1 MFNSKTKMFV
11 FDLPILYIIFGIS
24 HFANANVQLSFVN
37 DIPNTLQETIV
48 FESGSLFYTGALPHI
63 DEFTCTA
70 DNPNTETVLWFDAGG
85 SEVSM
90 GDGTGTELYWTGING
105 NKTLHTS
112 NSGGSNLIDADN
124 QGNNFTCGVS
134 DTADEKSFGIYWV
147 RSIID
152 SSGEIQNDVRGM
164 RIYTKSTPP
173 VIFEYTLQRGFFDL
187 DPNAQYKVQSLKGLD
202 IEFRPAPME
211 PSPVPA
217 QSIIDN
223 VRFLNTTNCQSI
235 GTSSDDILYTTLFK
249 GQYLNFGAN
258 LAANVPSLDTSEC
271 LSSGASSQPVL
282 SIRNISPDLY
292 YTCPLVYNGIF
303 VDIDNLN
310 IDAGSNVIASL
321 TFSDP
326 NSFNRRRLW
335 VDFDINDRISL
346 RYDREYVCIDKYGTS
361 LSFRVIVT
369 ADHTLEIL
377 ESDTA
382 TEGITTPK
390 NYISSSIPNTL
401 YCLTMDENAI
411 VTWLSDIEANR
422 SASTTPVPVTTN
434 TSSLPYIEIAR
445 NGRSDLVL
453 NSVIALDRE
462 GYYICSG
469 SSMQIRVGIFSQ
481 SPVAPTVTTTPSEP
495 NQNISF
501 ISNINIICSVT
512 NSAHPPPLFYWT
524 GPRTSSTN
532 ILDTTNFQVSDSGNY
547 ICHGTN
553 VEGADR
559 VTISIL
565 IVAPPPMLIAFSTN
579 ISDFFFEQD
588 SIQLFCT
595 FSIATNLEL
604 IPVISWHQNSTLLTD
619 GTNGF
624 QIEQMPTGDPWI
636 YSSVLSVSAVPT
648 ISGQYYCSATVGNSA
663 ASTLSPFSIEVEAAY
678 LPDAVSVQLDRIGY
692 LSAQISW
699 DATNRTRLTPEKYV
713 VSYCQLPT
721 CSSYVFSPVLT
732 ENSYTITGLMSATNY
747 SIFVTATNRYGST
760 NGFSQSLTT
769 MVERALYFYD
779 PSRGSMKTYFASG
792 SIFRGGSGIGNV
804 VTRFYCVPELNT
816 DPITWYAPNGEL
828 IPVGNTANS
837 FYHTANG
844 ANGESTL
851 NLNSAL
857 TADND
862 GKNFTCRVNSS
873 GLVHDHY
880 FGVYFILD
888 VNTGQFII
896 GIRLFSKND
905 PPVVRAFT
913 LQRGIFDFDFTQLY
927 DIEALRHITA
937 PYFGWVFE
945 PNLISPVSPDNSMHI
960 LTDIQFSS
968 SSSSICQLGYSTFP
982 GDFFSISNRPFVLK
996 TPVTFDY
1003 NTGPPLVGSSC
1014 IEDGSTAYVFNIGDG
1029 VTIAVVC
1036 PLLYGA
1042 RFLDISPTDFIQFN
1056 YILNAGGNNP
1066 RRLLVD
1072 PTQTLAMIVHERTYV
1087 CQDRYG
1093 TSSSF
1098 RARVDAS
1105 TPLEVFNSSTTVTA
1119 TSNDTS
1125 YITNQTTLYCLS
1137 DSNLLAVEWYA
1148 NTNPNISMV
1157 ITYTLVSNN
1166 TMEQPYVSNP
1176 RVGRSDLIVSTA
1188 LPSNRQGYFYCRDSM
1203 NRIMFYSIFSQLPVS
1218 PVAIISPDITSIEIT
1233 IGSSTDVLIC
1243 EFSNSPHPYTI
1254 SYWIGTNS
1262 ASIDTRLLL
1271 ESDTGGYTCVSSN
1284 VVSSSTDSISITV
1297 IPPAPQL
1304 VNSTQL
1310 LTQGDIFATDTFQ
1323 LSCAFSTFQN
1333 VTSSISI
1340 LWYHNGTLNTVFPHT
1355 TSFSDN
1361 TATFTLTIN
1370 SASVSENGQYECVAT
1385 VGTSLTRNSTAISV
1399 IVNPIYLPDAI
1410 SLSVSSITFFTAFVS
1425 WSPTGRTPIL
1435 AESYTLFYNRVGSGQ
1450 LIYQT
1455 VPDGS
1460 TTFTLTGLNSNSEYT
1475 VYINATNRLGSTLGP
1490 TVSFST
1496 ERMRL
1501 YFIKDGNI
1509 VPFSTGSIFRGG
1521 IHSEI
1526 FDVVSEYH
1534 CYPDSPD
1541 QVITWY
1547 QPNGAVIPPGTASS
1561 TGLYQ
1566 TCDII
1571 TGESVFYTNNA
1582 VSADNEGNNF
1592 TCSFNQTS
1600 GVMNVSSFGI
1610 YFARKNVSVFN
1621 VFGIRLYGPKNVIY
1635 EFVYQRGAF
1644 NLDFSQLY
1652 TVECLVPSLGQNN
1665 YWRFIPDL
1673 LSQTDITTTNTTL
1686 YQVQFDST
1694 ANCQNVR
1701 CAPFIQY
1708 AVFSNKAF
1716 LLQTSEA
1723 SIEFVINC
1731 IPNDYEF
1738 SFNLGSPLAIAI
1750 TCPLIFGARFLD
1762 IGTDITLIQNELT
1775 ANSPRRLW
1783 INSTATIATL
1793 DKDREYVCV
1802 DRHGEMVSF
1811 RISVNAAGSE
1821 PIQILASG
1829 SSTVPIVN
1837 GTNLVGSANIPDTLL
1852 CVTQSAS
1859 NAANWYVDSNPNRS
1873 TAQSRVAVTDDSSLL
1888 PHVVSP
1894 RAGRSDLVLN
1904 GTIGNAQQGYYS
1916 CVTNPTIVLGI
1927 FSQTPVAPTAVIS
1940 PNQTSIQVVIGTDTP
1955 TLNCNTSNVPS
1966 PAPIYFWTGSVTSS
1980 TAALDTGLL
1989 LEANTGEYTCT
2000 ASNVVDLSTN
2010 TIMID
2015 VLPPPPQFIS
2025 IQLETIRPIYIND
2038 TFVLECQFSTFP
2050 NITSEIDIL
2059 WYLNGTQVFTS
2070 STVNIG
2076 TSYSGNVAINSL
2088 TVSSSQINQTG
2099 DYQCRATVGR
2109 SQQAFSII
2117 LPFSYDPPP
2126 TPNFISI
2133 NLLTED
2139 MIVIGDQFLLTC
2151 EFRTIPRFIEY
2162 LSISW
2167 YHNNVILISSAE
2179 VEISQSIFPTD
2190 TVQSTLSI
2198 NKVTLSRSGAYHCVA
2213 TVLNSI
2219 PSISSNLNVTIETAP
2234 TPQFV
2239 NITLL
2244 TATPIYITDSFSVS
2258 CQFYISAN
2266 FVSSLSITWFHNDTI
2281 FSILSNSA
2289 LTSSI
2294 DGNSAISTLSISS
2307 AGYDRSGSYSCRA
2320 GVPGSSF
2327 ASSNLINV
2335 NILPIPP
2342 PTFISIELSTQP
2354 VYLNE
2359 SFQLFCIF
2367 NTLTRTLP
2375 FITVKW
2381 YHNAIVI
2388 SPCHSRY
2395 LINQQHD
2402 SVGIINS
2409 TLETVSSVECQI
2421 GAYYCEANFEHLS
2434 SPSDVYSLLFETG
2447 EFDW

>member
-1 MFNSKTKMFV
+1 MFV
-11 FDLPILYIIFGIS
+11 FDLSILCVIFGIS
-24 HFANANVQLSFVN
+24 HFANANVQLFFFN

-63 DEFTCTA
+63 DEFICTA
-70 DNPNTETVLWFDAGG
+70 NNPSTETVLWFDAGG

-90 GDGTGTELYWTGING
+90 GDGTGTELYWTGTNG

-112 NSGGSNLIDADN
+112 NSGGSNLIDVDN
-124 QGNNFTCGVS
+124 QGNNFTCRVS
-134 DTADEKSFGIYWV
+134 GTADEKSFGIYWV
-147 RSIID
+147 RSIFD
-152 SSGEIQNDVRGM
+152 SQAEIQNDVRGM

-173 VIFEYTLQRGFFDL
+173 VIFEYTLQRGFFNL
-187 DPNAQYKVQSLKGLD
+187 DSNAQYKVQSLKGLN

-235 GTSSDDILYTTLFK
+235 GTSGDDILYTTLFN

-258 LAANVPSLDTSEC
+258 RAANVPSLDTSDC
-271 LSSGASSQPVL
+271 LASGATSQPVL

-303 VDIDNLN
+303 LDIDNLR
-310 IDAGSNVIASL
+310 IDTGSNVVSSL
-321 TFSDP
+321 TSDP
-326 NSFNRRRLW
+326 NDLNRRRMW

-361 LSFRVIVT
+361 LSFRAIVI

-390 NYISSSIPNTL
+390 NHISSSIPNTL
-401 YCLTMDENAI
+401 YCLTMDENVI
-411 VTWLSDIEANR
+411 VTWLSDTTANR
-422 SASTTPVPVTTN
+422 SASTAPVAVTTN
-434 TSSLPYIEIAR
+434 TSSLPYIDTQR
-445 NGRSDLVL
+445 NGRSDLIL
-453 NSVIALDRE
+453 YGVIALDRE
-462 GYYICSG
+462 GYYICNG

-481 SPVAPTVTTTPSEP
+481 SPVAPVVTTTPSES
-495 NQNISF
+495 NKNISF
-501 ISNINIICSVT
+501 ISPINITCSAT
-512 NSAHPPPLFYWT
+512 NIAHPPPLFYWT

-532 ILDTTNFQVSDSGNY
+532 LLDTTNFQVSDSGDY
-547 ICHGTN
+547 TCHGTN
-553 VEGADR
+553 VEGADS

-565 IVAPPPMLIAFSTN
+565 IVAPPPMLVAFSTN

-595 FSIATNLEL
+595 FSIATNLVL
-604 IPVISWHQNSTLLTD
+604 NPVISWYQNSTLLTD

-624 QIEQMPTGDPWI
+624 QIEQMSTGDPWLYRI
-636 YSSVLSVSAVPT
+636 VLSVSAVPA
-648 ISGQYYCSATVGNSA
+648 ISGQYYCSATVGNSET
-663 ASTLSPFSIEVEAAY
+663 STSSPFTIEVEAAY

-699 DATNRTRLTPEKYV
+699 DATNRTRLTPETYV
-713 VSYCQLPT
+713 VSYCQLPD
-721 CSSYVFSPVLT
+721 CSSYVLSSVLT

-747 SIFVTATNRYGST
+747 SVFVTITNRYGST
-760 NGFSQSLTT
+760 NGFSQNFTT
-769 MVERALYFYD
+769 MLERALYFED
-779 PSRGSMKTYFASG
+779 HSRGDMKTYFASG
-792 SIFRGGSGIGNV
+792 SIFRGGSGVGNS
-804 VTRFYCVPELNT
+804 VTRFYCVPDT
-816 DPITWYAPNGEL
+816 VADPITWYAPNGDL
-828 IPVGNTANS
+828 IPLNNTANS
-837 FYHTANG
+837 FYHTVNG
-844 ANGESTL
+844 TNGESTL

-862 GKNFTCRVNSS
+862 GRNFTCRINSS
-873 GLVHDHY
+873 GFVHDHY

-888 VNTGQFII
+888 VNTGQFIV

-927 DIEALRHITA
+927 DIESLRFSFV
-937 PYFGWVFE
+937 PNFGWVFE
-945 PNLISPVSPDNSMHI
+945 PNLISPVSPDNNLQI
-960 LTDIQFSS
+960 LTDVQFS
-968 SSSSICQLGYSTFP
+968 SSSSICQLGYSTFS
-982 GDFFSISNRPFVLK
+982 GDFFSISDRPFILK
-996 TPVTFDY
+996 TPVSSDY
-1003 NTGPPLVGSSC
+1003 GTGTPLQGSSC

-1029 VTIAVVC
+1029 VNIEVVC
-1036 PLLYGA
+1036 PLLYDA
-1042 RFLDISPTDFIQFN
+1042 RFLDISSTDFIQFN
-1056 YILNAGGNNP
+1056 YIVNAGGTNP

-1072 PTQTLAMIVHERTYV
+1072 PTKTFAMIVHERTYV

-1148 NTNPNISMV
+1148 NTNPNISMG

-1166 TMEQPYVSNP
+1166 TIEKPYVSNP

-1188 LPSNRQGYFYCRDSM
+1188 LLSNKQGYFYCRDSM

-1218 PVAIISPDITSIEIT
+1218 PVAIISPDVTSIEIT

-1243 EFSNSPHPYTI
+1243 GFSNLPHPYTI

-1262 ASIDTRLLL
+1262 ASIDTSLLL
-1271 ESDTGGYTCVSSN
+1271 EADTGDYTCVSSN

-1310 LTQGDIFATDTFQ
+1310 LTQGDIFVTDTFQ

-1355 TSFSDN
+1355 TSFFDN
-1361 TATFTLTIN
+1361 TATSVFTIS
-1370 SASVSENGQYECVAT
+1370 SASVSESGQYECVAA
-1385 VGTSLTRNSTAISV
+1385 VGSSLSANSTAISV

-1410 SLSVSSITFFTAFVS
+1410 SLSISSITFSTAFVS
-1425 WSPTGRTPIL
+1425 WEATNRTHIL

-1450 LIYQT
+1450 LIPQT
-1455 VPDGS
+1455 IPDGS
-1460 TTFTLTGLNSNSEYT
+1460 TTFTLTGLSSHSDYT
-1475 VYINATNRLGSTLGP
+1475 VYTNATNRFGSTLGP
-1490 TVSFST
+1490 TISFST
-1496 ERMRL
+1496 ERARL
-1501 YFIKDGNI
+1501 YFIKDGSI
-1509 VPFSTGSIFRGG
+1509 VQFSTGSIFRGG
-1521 IHSEI
+1521 IHSDI

-1547 QPNGAVIPPGTASS
+1547 QPNGAVIPPGTPSS
-1561 TGLYQ
+1561 TGFYH
-1566 TCDII
+1566 TRDIT

-1582 VSADNEGNNF
+1582 VNADNEGNNF

-1600 GVMNVSSFGI
+1600 VVMNVSSFGI
-1610 YFARKNVSVFN
+1610 YYARKEVSVFD
-1621 VFGIRLYGPKNVIY
+1621 VFGIRLFGRENVIY
-1635 EFVYQRGAF
+1635 EFVYQRGIF
-1644 NLDFSQLY
+1644 NLDFTQLY
-1652 TVECLVPSLGQNN
+1652 TVECLVPSLQQAN

-1701 CAPFIQY
+1701 CAPFSQY

-1716 LLQTSEA
+1716 MLQTSDV
-1723 SIEFVINC
+1723 SIEFGINC
-1731 IPNDYEF
+1731 IPNQYEF
-1738 SFNLGSPLAIAI
+1738 SFNLASPLAIVI

-1762 IGTDITLIQNELT
+1762 ICTDITLIQNDLT
-1775 ANSPRRLW
+1775 ANNPRRLW

-1793 DKDREYVCV
+1793 NKDREYVCV
-1802 DRHGEMVSF
+1802 DRYGEMVSF
-1811 RISVNAAGSE
+1811 RISINAAGSE
-1821 PIQILASG
+1821 QIQILASG

-1859 NAANWYVDSNPNRS
+1859 NAANWFVDSNPNRS
-1873 TAQSRVAVTDDSSLL
+1873 VAQSRTAVTTDSSLL

-1940 PNQTSIQVVIGTDTP
+1940 PNQASIQIVIGTDTLK
-1955 TLNCNTSNVPS
+1955 LNCITSNVPF
-1966 PAPIYFWTGSVTSS
+1966 PAPIYLWTGSVTSS
-1980 TAALDTGLL
+1980 TPTLDTGLL
-1989 LEANTGEYTCT
+1989 LEADTGVYTCT
-2000 ASNVVDLSTN
+2000 ASNVVGISAD

-2015 VLPPPPQFIS
+2015 VVPPPPQFIS
-2025 IQLETIRPIYIND
+2025 IQLETNAPIYIND
-2038 TFVLECQFSTFP
+2038 SFVLGCQFSTFSNVTSQI
-2050 NITSEIDIL
+2050 NIS
-2059 WYLNGTQVFTS
+2059 WYLNETQVVAS
-2070 STVNIG
+2070 IAVNID
-2076 TSYSGNVAINSL
+2076 TSFSGSVGISSL
-2088 TVSSSQINQTG
+2088 TVSPSQIVHTG
-2099 DYQCRATVGR
+2099 DYQCGATVGS
-2109 SQQAFSII
+2109 SQQAISIN
-2117 LPFSYDPPP
+2117 LPFNFDPPS

-2133 NLLTED
+2133 YLLIEG
-2139 MIVIGDQFLLTC
+2139 MIVIGDQFVLTC
-2151 EFRTIPRFIEY
+2151 EFTTIPRFIEY

-2167 YHNNVILISSAE
+2167 YHNDITLIPSSE
-2179 VEISQSIFPTD
+2179 IEISQSILGTD
-2190 TVQSTLSI
+2190 TVLSTLSI
-2198 NKVTLSRSGAYHCVA
+2198 NTATLSQSGAYHCVA
-2213 TVLNSI
+2213 SVLNSI
-2219 PSISSNLNVTIETAP
+2219 PSISSILNVTINTAP
-2234 TPQFV
+2234 TPVLVSF
-2239 NITLL
+2239 NLL
-2244 TATPIYITDSFSVS
+2244 TTTPIYITDSFSLS
-2258 CQFYISAN
+2258 CRFSISAN
-2266 FVSSLSITWFHNDTI
+2266 FVSSLSITWFHNNTI
-2281 FSILSNSA
+2281 LSILFNSA
-2289 LTSSI
+2289 LSSTV
-2294 DGNSAISTLSISS
+2294 DGNTAISTLSISS
-2307 AGYDRSGSYSCRA
+2307 VGYDRSGFYSCRA

-2327 ASSNLINV
+2327 ASSSLINV

-2381 YHNAIVI
+2381 YHNATEI

-2409 TLETVSSVECQI
+2409 TLETVSSVECQV
-2421 GAYYCEANFEHLS
+2421 GSYYCEANFEHLS

-2447 EFDW
+2447 EFYL